1 VKESLKALLL
11 FANNMAYR
19 FLNLRI
25 TKTPPFGG
33 ETYMTDL
40 VAHEILMSACKRTMT
55 SENSLFNLVE
65 AVRYVELNKIE
76 GDIVECG
83 VWRGGSIIAILK
95 TLLSIN
101 STSREIYLYDTFEG
115 MTDPQN
121 IDRSMMGKFASDLMA
136 RKSTKIDRGHEAGVV
151 AYASISDVQSGILE
165 IAYPVDKVHLIV
177 GDVTETLRVHK
188 HRKIAILRLD
198 TDWYLSTKSEL
209 VHLWDLVSP
218 GGIVIIDDYDYWQG
232 SRKAVDEF
240 FAERNIQ
247 LFKMKM
253 ASGGRIIVKN

>member
-1 VKESLKALLL
+1 MKESFKALLL

-101 STSREIYLYDTFEG
+101 STSREIYL
-115 MTDPQN
+115 
-121 IDRSMMGKFASDLMA
+121 
-136 RKSTKIDRGHEAGVV
+136 
-151 AYASISDVQSGILE
+151 
-165 IAYPVDKVHLIV
+165 
-177 GDVTETLRVHK
+177 
-188 HRKIAILRLD
+188 
-198 TDWYLSTKSEL
+198 
-209 VHLWDLVSP
+209 
-218 GGIVIIDDYDYWQG
+218 
-232 SRKAVDEF
+232 
-240 FAERNIQ
+240 
-247 LFKMKM
+247 
-253 ASGGRIIVKN
+253 